1 MKITNTFKSQLRTYL
16 VKRVGAFD
24 YKHGWMRVPVCP
36 YCHRE
41 NKLGVNLSNYRTNC
55 FRCGAHPNPAQLVM
69 DIERIDTYSELL
81 KFLNNGEFTELQFK
95 EEKVEIA
102 NPLPVYLPDTFKL
115 ISQGSSELSKIMRR
129 YMKGRGFDIK
139 KLSNLGVGYCSSKE
153 MFGYLIIPFY
163 YKGKLRYYNAR
174 NVIGNGPRY
183 NNPNKDIT
191 GVGKEFI
198 IYNHDALQMY
208 RSVFLCEG
216 AINALTMGERGIAT
230 MGKAI
235 SRYQIN
241 EIIKSPV
248 EKVIILLDPDAKHY
262 AINTALKLVH
272 FKRVKVVYL
281 PEDKDVNDIGKDKV
295 LKLAYKTPYQGYQD
309 LIRLKNSLVS
319 S

>member
-1 MKITNTFKSQLRTYL
+1 MKITNEFKSKLRTYM
-16 VKRVGAFD
+16 VKRLGAFD
-24 YKHGWMRVPVCP
+24 YKHGWMRIPSCP

-55 FRCGAHPNPAQLVM
+55 FRCGAHPSPAQLVM
-69 DIERIDTYSELL
+69 DVEKLDTYSELL
-81 KFLNNGEFTELQFK
+81 KFLNTGGFTELHFK
-95 EEKVEIA
+95 EEKVELA
-102 NPLPVYLPDTFKL
+102 DPVPMYLPEGFKL
-115 ISQGSSELSKIMRR
+115 INQGSSELSEIVRR
-129 YMKGRGFDIK
+129 YMISRGFDIK
-139 KLSNLGVGYCSSKE
+139 NLANLGVGYCSNKDL
-153 MFGYLIIPFY
+153 FGYLIIPFY
-163 YKGKLRYYNAR
+163 YQGKLRYYNAR

-198 IYNHDALQMY
+198 IFNHDALHMY
-208 RSVFLCEG
+208 RSIFLCEG

-248 EKVIILLDPDAKHY
+248 EKVIILLDPDAKQY
-262 AINTALKLVH
+262 AISTALKLVN

-281 PEDKDVNDIGKDKV
+281 PEDNDVNDLGRNKT
-295 LKLAYKTPYQGYQD
+295 LKLVYQTPYHTYQD
-309 LIRLKNSLVS
+309 LIKLKNSLVL
-319 S
+319 